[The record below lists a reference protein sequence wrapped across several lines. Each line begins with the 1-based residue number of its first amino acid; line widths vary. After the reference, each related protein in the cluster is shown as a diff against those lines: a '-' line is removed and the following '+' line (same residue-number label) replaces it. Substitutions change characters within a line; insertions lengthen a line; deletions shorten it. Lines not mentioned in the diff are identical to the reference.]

1 MKSRNVTR
9 IVCLITAGVMAI
21 GSLSAAPR
29 ASTPRVAACQAD
41 DWNFH
46 EEASRLLKE
55 VQSTATLLSRE
66 AGVLH
71 SFTRGSLGW
80 DTHINQ
86 VNVVKDHINTM
97 GKNLERLQ
105 EIRHV
110 AMPWQQQ
117 AIHSVI
123 PSALIL
129 AKHTELAIEH
139 LDDREKPLWDREYVN
154 HLRGIEGRSGQVKQT
169 VDLHLDMANTQ
180 DKLER
185 LREQTLLL
193 GS

>member
-1 MKSRNVTR
+1 MKSLNVRR
-9 IVCLITAGVMAI
+9 IVCLITAGVMAM

-29 ASTPRVAACQAD
+29 ESAPRVATCQAD
-41 DWNFH
+41 DWNFQ

-71 SFTRGSLGW
+71 SFTRGSLSW
-80 DTHINQ
+80 DSHINQ
-86 VNVVKDHINTM
+86 VNLVKDHINTM
-97 GKNLERLQ
+97 GKHLERLQ
-105 EIRHV
+105 AIRHV
-110 AMPWQQQ
+110 ATPWQQQ
-117 AIHSVI
+117 AIHSVM

-129 AKHTELAIEH
+129 AEHTESAIEH
-139 LDDREKPLWDREYVN
+139 LNDRGKPLWDQEYVN
-154 HLRGIEGRSGQVKQT
+154 HLRGIEGRAGQVKQT
-169 VDLHLDMANTQ
+169 VDLHLDLANTQ
-180 DKLER
+180 DKLEQ

>member
-55 VQSTATLLSRE
+55 VQSTATVLDRDADLLQ
-66 AGVLH
+66 
-71 SFTRGSLGW
+71 SFTRGGLTWES
-80 DTHINQ
+80 HVNQ
-86 VNVVKDHINTM
+86 VSVVKDHINTM
-97 GKNLERLQ
+97 GKHLDRLQ
-105 EIRHV
+105 AIRHL
-110 AMPWQQQ
+110 ATPWQQQ
-117 AIHSVI
+117 AIHSVV
-123 PSALIL
+123 PAALIL
-129 AKHTELAIEH
+129 AAHTESAIEH
-139 LDDREKPLWDREYVN
+139 LNDREKPLWDANYEN
-154 HLRGIEGRSGQVKQT
+154 HLRGISGRSGQVKQT
-169 VDLHLDMANTQ
+169 VDLHLEMASTQ
-180 DKLER
+180 DKLEQ
-185 LREQTLLL
+185 LREQVYTL

>member
-1 MKSRNVTR
+1 
-9 IVCLITAGVMAI
+9 
-21 GSLSAAPR
+21 
-29 ASTPRVAACQAD
+29 
-41 DWNFH
+41 
-46 EEASRLLKE
+46 
-55 VQSTATLLSRE
+55 
-66 AGVLH
+66 
-71 SFTRGSLGW
+71 
-80 DTHINQ
+80 
-86 VNVVKDHINTM
+86 
-97 GKNLERLQ
+97 
-105 EIRHV
+105 
-110 AMPWQQQ
+110 MPWQQQ
-117 AIHSVI
+117 AIHSVM